1 MTTTLNIDSLWNFGD
16 PADSEQRFRQALA
29 NANDSE
35 KLELET
41 QIARTYGLRRD
52 YERAHAM
59 LDDVERRLTQTS
71 PEVVRV
77 RVALE
82 RGRTIRV
89 ERDFEQARSHF
100 QQAFD
105 RARDAGL
112 TILAIDAAHMFGFS
126 KSLDEAMQWNE
137 RAMQIARST
146 DVPRA
151 IQWRATLANNMGVSE
166 RGRKNYAI
174 ALSHFH
180 AAHEAEM
187 TLGRANRIF
196 LANWQIANVYRL
208 QGKFAEALDIQK
220 RLLAEMIKENTID
233 AYVYDEL
240 AELYALNG
248 EHEKAT
254 FYATASL
261 RLAEKDEW
269 VLKNE
274 QRRVDR
280 LRELAQPLKTK

>member
-137 RAMQIARST
+137 RAMQIAPST

>member
-1 MTTTLNIDSLWNFGD
+1 MTTALDIDALWNFGD
-16 PADSEQRFRQALA
+16 PAQSEQRFRDAVA
-29 NANDSE
+29 AASDSE

-52 YERAHAM
+52 YARAHAT
-59 LDDVERRLTQTS
+59 LDDVERRLTQAS
-71 PEVVRV
+71 PDLVHV

-89 ERDFEQARSHF
+89 EKDFEQARSHF
-100 QQAFD
+100 QRAFD
-105 RARDAGL
+105 RAMNAGL
-112 TILAIDAAHMFGFS
+112 TILAIDAAHMLGFS
-126 KSLDEAMQWNE
+126 KNLDEAMQWNE
-137 RAMQIARST
+137 RAMQIARSS
-146 DVPRA
+146 DKPRA
-151 IQWRATLANNMGVSE
+151 IQWRASLANNMGVAE
-166 RGRKNYAI
+166 RERKNYEI
-174 ALSHFH
+174 ALSHFQ
-180 AAHEAEM
+180 AAHEAE
-187 TLGRANRIF
+187 TKLGRASRVF
-196 LANWQIANVYRL
+196 VANWQIANVYRL
-208 QGKFAEALDIQK
+208 QGKVAEALAIQQ

-248 EHEKAT
+248 EREKAA

-274 QRRVDR
+274 QRRVER
-280 LRELAQPLKTK
+280 LRELSQVPKAK